1 MDTPSGQRGDQDGVR
16 GVHLLLKKEK
26 KKKKNSRFY
35 LWRRK
40 Y

>member
-1 MDTPSGQRGDQDGVR
+1 
-16 GVHLLLKKEK
+16 LLLKKEK

-40 Y
+40 YWVNMYGCVSEWVGRLV